1 MAYFAQLDDNNT
13 VIAVNKIS
21 NSDCL
26 DGDGKESEAVGISF
40 CKTLWGD
47 DTNWKQTSFNTK
59 GGVRYLPNDGEANG
73 EEDTSKPQF
82 RRNYAQVGSTWD
94 EGRDSF
100 LHEKPYPSWLLN
112 EDFGWYE
119 PPVPYP
125 GIINYQQTD
134 YLDETGTSV
143 WPEKFLYHWDEDSY
157 QADNTK
163 GWVLI

>member
-1 MAYFAQLDDNNT
+1 MAYFAQLDDNNV

-26 DGDGKESEAVGISF
+26 DGDGKESEEVGIAF

-47 DTNWKQTSFNTK
+47 DTTWKQTSFNTK
-59 GGVRYLPNDGEANG
+59 GGVRYVPSEGEPNLD
-73 EEDTSKPQF
+73 EDTSKPQF
-82 RRNYAQVGSTWD
+82 RRNYAQIGGTYD

-100 LHEKPYPSWLLN
+100 LLPKRYPSWLLN

-125 GIINYQQTD
+125 GITSYQQTD
-134 YLDETGTSV
+134 V
-143 WPEKFLYHWDEDSY
+143 WPEKYLYYWDEDSY

-163 GWVLI
+163 GWLLY